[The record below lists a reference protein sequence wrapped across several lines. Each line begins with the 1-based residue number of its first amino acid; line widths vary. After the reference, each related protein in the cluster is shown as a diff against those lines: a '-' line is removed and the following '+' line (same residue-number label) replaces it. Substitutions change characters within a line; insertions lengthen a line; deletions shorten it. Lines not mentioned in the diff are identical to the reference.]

1 MEVNFNQSQV
11 SCLKPIISQVHT
23 QELTQEVRLPEAYPD
38 IGRIIGC
45 WGQPLIRSKEWAGNS
60 MSANGGI
67 MAWVL
72 FAPEDGSQP
81 RVVDA
86 WIPFQ
91 CRWGF
96 PEMSDNGVITVQ
108 TFLANLDGR
117 STSARKILLRADV
130 SAVGQAMEHKK
141 ETVYSPAQVPE
152 DVQLLIRNYPVEVPV
167 EAGEKQVQIDEQI
180 TWEKAPFQQI
190 VSYTFS
196 PAIEDSKVLGNRL
209 VFHGQGK
216 LQVVYMTDDGG
227 VQHWDIQIP
236 FSQYKEL
243 DGDYEPGVKAWILP
257 VLTAME
263 LEKNED
269 GSIQFR
275 AGIAT
280 QYTLFDTKVLE
291 LVEDAYSPQRQV
303 NIQSEQ
309 LRLPIRLDSPEL
321 HLNAEGNINSDVAQ
335 VICIDAYVSNPSVHF
350 GEDCDQVM
358 LNGNYQVLY
367 LDGDNQLMRES
378 VSFNCGMPLQ
388 SADENHIYLWVES
401 GSRPEYQ
408 PGREGIKLYNN
419 YQVSAQVYSG
429 QSIPMVVGLEMGEIT
444 EPNPERPA
452 VILRRAGDE
461 GIWNLAKACGSTVEA
476 IKSANHLTDEPASG
490 TLLLIP
496 VC

>member
-1 MEVNFNQSQV
+1 MEVKFNQSQV

-38 IGRIIGC
+38 IGRVIGC
-45 WGQPLIRSKEWAGNS
+45 WGQPLIRSKEWSGNS

-91 CRWGF
+91 SRWGF

-108 TFLANLDGR
+108 SFLANLDGR

-130 SAVGQAMEHKK
+130 STMGQAMEHMK
-141 ETVYSPAQVPE
+141 EVVYSPDQVPE

-180 TWEKAPFQQI
+180 TWEKAPIHQI

-196 PAIEDSKVLGNRL
+196 PEIEENKVLGNRL
-209 VFHGQGK
+209 VFHGHGR
-216 LQVVYMTDDGG
+216 LHMVYMTDDGE
-227 VQHWDIQIP
+227 VHHRDFQIP

-243 DGDYEPGVKAWILP
+243 DGDYEPGAKAWVLP

-269 GSIQFR
+269 GTLQLR

-280 QYTLFDTKVLE
+280 QYTLFDTKLLE

-303 NIQSEQ
+303 NIQAEE
-309 LRLPIRLDSPEL
+309 LRLPIRLDSLGL
-321 HLNAEGNINSDVAQ
+321 HLNAEGNLSGDMAQ
-335 VICIDAYVSNPSVHF
+335 VICVDAYGSNPSVYF
-350 GEDCDQVM
+350 GEDCDQVI

-367 LDGDNQLMRES
+367 RDGDNQLMRDS
-378 VSFNCGMPLQ
+378 VSFNCSIPVQ
-388 SADENHIYLWVES
+388 SADENHIHLWLES
-401 GSRPEYQ
+401 GSHPEYQ
-408 PGREGIKLYNN
+408 SGREGIKLHNS
-419 YQVSAQVYSG
+419 YQISAQVYSG
-429 QSIPMVVGLEMGEIT
+429 QPIPMVVGLEMGEIT
-444 EPNPERPA
+444 DPNPNRPA
-452 VILRRAGDE
+452 VILRKAGDD

-496 VC
+496 VY